1 MRRVGRLLG
10 IGLVGQVNAIGFLD
24 DQSVDPSVASFKRPN
39 LEHAAGLLIQLDSVI
54 PNPKLL
60 ISAVLVLSSDHFALF

>member
-24 DQSVDPSVASFKRPN
+24 DQGVDPSVASIQKAKPGARGRSPYTAGQRHSKP
-39 LEHAAGLLIQLDSVI
+39 EAADIRGSCSFV
-54 PNPKLL
+54 
-60 ISAVLVLSSDHFALF
+60 